1 MKELYLYTYNLNL
14 PVIVKTEF
22 LKNIILD
29 ELFELF
35 VTDLLIPIQVSQKDK
50 IQLLYTKFLFA
61 TKQKQLLKE
70 VGIEIIENKI
80 IIDCSGK
87 INNFEQIQYL
97 KQLMKKQLATLL

>member
-14 PVIVKTEF
+14 PGTVKTEF

>member
-35 VTDLLIPIQVSQKDK
+35 VTNLLIPIQVSQKDK

>member
-1 MKELYLYTYNLNL
+1 MNNLYVYVYNSNL
-14 PVIVKTEF
+14 PSVIKIES

-35 VTDLLIPIQVSQKDK
+35 TTDLLIPVNTLQKTK
-50 IQLLYTKFLFA
+50 IELMYTSFLFA
-61 TKQKQLLKE
+61 NKQKQLLKDK
-70 VGIEIIENKI
+70 GIEISTNKI

-97 KQLMKKQLATLL
+97 KQLMKNQLTVLL